1 MANTDELTSPV
12 ETRRTTVE
20 GMSIHHGRHTLQEP
34 SIQGHV
40 IQYQHFEVALD
51 RDKVQD
57 FLNQET
63 LASGGHESKSGLA
76 SLTMINH
83 DIAH

>member
-1 MANTDELTSPV
+1 M
-12 ETRRTTVE
+12 E

-34 SIQGHV
+34 SMQGHV
-40 IQYQHFEVALD
+40 IQYQHFEVALERD
-51 RDKVQD
+51 RVQD

-63 LASGGHESKSGLA
+63 IASGGHDSKGAMPSMA
-76 SLTMINH
+76 NINF